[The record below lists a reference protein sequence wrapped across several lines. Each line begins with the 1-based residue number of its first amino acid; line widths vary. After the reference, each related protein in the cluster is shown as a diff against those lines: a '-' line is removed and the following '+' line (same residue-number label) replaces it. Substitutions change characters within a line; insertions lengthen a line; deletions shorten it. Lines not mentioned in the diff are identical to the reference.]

1 MAVYKCIQITK
12 EDLDSTMKEINKHDV
27 YYAIKIFV
35 LKFPKCCRITVKR
48 VSDNPE
54 NLLDQKLEITGT
66 ASIEG
71 DISVKYEPFLV
82 DLLRPPDEFKQHH
95 VLPGIYL

>member
-1 MAVYKCIQITK
+1 MVVYKYIQIKK
-12 EDLDSTMKEINKHDV
+12 EDIDSTMKEINKHDIN
-27 YYAIKIFV
+27 YAKKFV
-35 LKFPKCCRITVKR
+35 LKFPKCCRIIVKR

-54 NLLDQKLEITGT
+54 NLLDRKLEITGT

-82 DLLRPPDEFKQHH
+82 DLLHPPDEFKQHH
-95 VLPGIYL
+95 ILPGIYL